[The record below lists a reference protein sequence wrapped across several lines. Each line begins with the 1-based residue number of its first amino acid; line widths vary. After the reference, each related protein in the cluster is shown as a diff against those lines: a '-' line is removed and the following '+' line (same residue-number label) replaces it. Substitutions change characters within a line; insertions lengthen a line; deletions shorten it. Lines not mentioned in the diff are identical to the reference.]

1 MIIWEVSRFR
11 SGHIADNLLRHLE
24 KGVDEL
30 KAYTGVRGIPALR
43 LELFDLGPQMDQERG
58 SRHGLYVEPLQVVG
72 LSFHQ
77 P

>member
-30 KAYTGVRGIPALR
+30 VAYTGLGGGTPTLR
-43 LELFDLGPQMDQERG
+43 LELFELGPQMD
-58 SRHGLYVEPLQVVG
+58 
-72 LSFHQ
+72 
-77 P
+77 

>member
-30 KAYTGVRGIPALR
+30 EAYTGMGGTPALR
-43 LELFDLGPQMDQERG
+43 LELFDLSPEMEGADMGCMWSPYRW
-58 SRHGLYVEPLQVVG
+58 LA
-72 LSFHQ
+72 FHF
-77 P
+77 PSHKL